1 MGGPF
6 LHKEIPC
13 RMAVMI
19 WGGALCSFASILTVF
34 PGVFFMIYT
43 LCYIDCSVYLFL
55 CPHHLGN
62 YGVGHAPLLFIT
74 VPVGICLEASIVAH
88 LYLILGAVFVASSRE
103 FQSTRWWVSLFRVAI
118 LFRQARIGGE
128 KRARSMESDKFLR
141 YFSLVSI
148 LFSFGLDRD
157 VVIEPP
163 DFIF

>member
-1 MGGPF
+1 MP
-6 LHKEIPC
+6 
-13 RMAVMI
+13 
-19 WGGALCSFASILTVF
+19 
-34 PGVFFMIYT
+34 
-43 LCYIDCSVYLFL
+43 LFL
-55 CPHHLGN
+55 CPHPLGN
-62 YGVGHAPLLFIT
+62 YGVAHAPLLYIT
-74 VPVGICLEASIVAH
+74 FPFGSRMDASLVAH
-88 LYLILGAVFVASSRE
+88 LCLVLGEFFVTSSRE

-148 LFSFGLDRD
+148 LFSFGSDRD